1 MKSILSL
8 PVPVLLKIF
17 SNLDTREKQ
26 HVSRVCVY
34 LAKILRDPILWT
46 RTAINKSKLTSE
58 DNLKTFFSISR
69 YSLLVTLDLADLKYQ
84 FIDKTL
90 ISQFLK
96 YLQAKMNE
104 ILNFSA

>member
-1 MKSILSL
+1 M
-8 PVPVLLKIF
+8 
-17 SNLDTREKQ
+17 
-26 HVSRVCVY
+26 
-34 LAKILRDPILWT
+34 
-46 RTAINKSKLTSE
+46 NKSKLTSE